1 MPSLRDKLADKTTK
15 LSKVRESIADHPAA
29 LDDYQDGGFYNVDV
43 EAILPNPYQPR
54 QFFDPEALDDLSES
68 IRQKGVLQPILIRRD
83 EEGKIFLVA
92 GERRLRAAKKAGL
105 ENIPTILT
113 KGNPVEISIIENLQ
127 RENLKP
133 VEEAEAL
140 ARMMKEYKYTQEK
153 LAKAIGKSQSTISET
168 LSLNRLP
175 EEIKEEYR
183 RADIPRRLLVEIAK
197 QKTPEAMLKLFRKA
211 KEGKLNSD
219 EVRDLT
225 RARGER
231 KQRTPAALATVKA
244 QGLAR
249 SLENLDLGTAG
260 KGEKVGLFKEL
271 GELGRRIEEILG

>member
-1 MPSLRDKLADKTTK
+1 MPSVRDKLADKTTK
-15 LSKVRESIADHPAA
+15 LSKARVRERIADHPAS

-43 EAILPNPYQPR
+43 EAILPNPHQPR
-54 QFFDPEALDDLSES
+54 KFFDPEALDDLSES

-83 EEGKIFLVA
+83 GKGKIFLVA

-113 KGNPVEISIIENLQ
+113 KGKPVEISIIENLQ

-133 VEEAEAL
+133 IEEAEAL
-140 ARMMKEYKYTQEK
+140 ARMMEEYKYTQKK
-153 LAKAIGKSQSTISET
+153 LAKAIGKSQPTISET

-197 QKTPEAMLKLFRKA
+197 EKTPDAMLKLYRKA
-211 KEGKLNSD
+211 K
-219 EVRDLT
+219 
-225 RARGER
+225 
-231 KQRTPAALATVKA
+231 
-244 QGLAR
+244 
-249 SLENLDLGTAG
+249 
-260 KGEKVGLFKEL
+260 
-271 GELGRRIEEILG
+271 RR

>member
-1 MPSLRDKLADKTTK
+1 MPSLRDKLADKKTK
-15 LSKVRESIADHPAA
+15 LSKAREKIADHPAS
-29 LDDYQDGGFYNVDV
+29 LDDYQDGGFYNVDI
-43 EAILPNPYQPR
+43 EAVLPNPHQPR
-54 QFFDPEALDDLSES
+54 QYFDPEALDDLCES

-113 KGNPVEISIIENLQ
+113 RGNPVEISIIENLQ

-133 VEEAEAL
+133 IEEAEAL
-140 ARMMKEYKYTQEK
+140 ARMMAEYKYTQKK
-153 LAKAIGKSQSTISET
+153 LAKAIGKSQPTISET

-197 QKTPEAMLKLFRKA
+197 QKTPKAMLKLFRKA
-211 KEGKLNSD
+211 RESNLKSD
-219 EVRDLT
+219 EIRNLARD
-225 RARGER
+225 RGER

-244 QGLAR
+244 QGLSR
-249 SLENLDLGTAG
+249 SLEKLDLRTA
-260 KGEKVGLFKEL
+260 KESEKAGLFKEL
-271 GELGRRIEEILG
+271 GELGKTIEEILG

>member
-15 LSKVRESIADHPAA
+15 LSKVRERIADHPAS

-43 EAILPNPYQPR
+43 DAILPNPYQPR

-140 ARMMKEYKYTQEK
+140 ARMMKEYKYTQKK

-197 QKTPEAMLKLFRKA
+197 QKTPKAMLKLFRKV
-211 KEGKLNSD
+211 KEGKLRSD

-225 RARGER
+225 RDRGER
-231 KQRTPAALATVKA
+231 KQRTPVALATVKA

-249 SLENLDLGTAG
+249 SLEKLDLGAAG
-260 KGEKVGLFKEL
+260 EDEKVGLFKEL
-271 GELGRRIEEILG
+271 RELGKTIEEILG

>member
-1 MPSLRDKLADKTTK
+1 MPSVRDKLADKKTK
-15 LSKVRESIADHPAA
+15 LSRGRVRIVDHPAS
-29 LDDYQDGGFYNVDV
+29 LDDYQDGGFYNVDMD
-43 EAILPNPYQPR
+43 AILPNPHQPR
-54 QFFDPEALDDLSES
+54 QFFDAQALDDLTES

-83 EEGKIFLVA
+83 EEGRIFLVA

-133 VEEAEAL
+133 IEEAEAL
-140 ARMMKEYKYTQEK
+140 ARMMEEYKYTQKK
-153 LAKAIGKSQSTISET
+153 LAKAIGKSQPTISET

-197 QKTPEAMLKLFRKA
+197 QKTPRAMLRLFRKV
-211 KEGKLNSD
+211 KEGNLKSD
-219 EVRDLT
+219 EVRGLT

-231 KQRTPAALATVKA
+231 KKRTPAALATVKA

-249 SLENLDLGTAG
+249 SLKELDLGTA
-260 KGEKVGLFKEL
+260 KEAEKTGLFKEL
-271 GELGRRIEEILG
+271 GELGKMIAEILG

>member
-1 MPSLRDKLADKTTK
+1 MPSLRDKLADKKTK
-15 LSKVRESIADHPAA
+15 LSQVREKIPDHPAA
-29 LDDYQDGGFYNVDV
+29 LDDYRDGGFYNVDV
-43 EAILPNPYQPR
+43 EAILPNPHQPR
-54 QFFDPEALDDLSES
+54 QFFDPKALDDLCDS

-83 EEGKIFLVA
+83 EDGKIFLVA

-133 VEEAEAL
+133 IEEAEAL
-140 ARMMKEYKYTQEK
+140 ARMMKEYKYTQQK
-153 LAKAIGKSQSTISET
+153 LAKAIGKSQPTISET

-183 RADIPRRLLVEIAK
+183 RADTPRRLLVEIAR
-197 QKTPEAMLKLFRKA
+197 QKTPKAMRKLFRKA
-211 KEGKLNSD
+211 REGELKSD
-219 EVRDLT
+219 EVRGLARD
-225 RARGER
+225 RGER
-231 KQRTPAALATVKA
+231 KPKTPAALATVKA

-249 SLENLDLGTAG
+249 SLGKLDLGTAEES
-260 KGEKVGLFKEL
+260 EKVGLFKEL
-271 GELGRRIEEILG
+271 GELGRTIEEILG